1 MRMSKYVEM
10 TQRISNNDSI
20 WFNHTSIIRNLFND
34 DYDNYD
40 KYDKPTVYI
49 VYICLHANH
58 GTSWI
63 FMDHHWSLCDSLFWD
78 LSHQRS
84 SGCWRRI
91 EGLCVMACHDL
102 TKMDPTYPMNS
113 LFRFIVL
120 FLLQIYYKK
129 LERYTETPT
138 AEMPIYA
145 NWGWLFQ
152 FCRLG
157 TWIVLKKRQST
168 NLRLAHNLV
177 VAPFASCCQS
187 LAGTGFAGGIG
198 HSDKWKLDRKW
209 DIRTWYNMNAT
220 WIIDLRR
227 RTSELPVAAIG
238 SKISRESRA
247 CQQRHVFSD
256 RTEGLHFPSFSPI

>member
-1 MRMSKYVEM
+1 
-10 TQRISNNDSI
+10 
-20 WFNHTSIIRNLFND
+20 
-34 DYDNYD
+34 
-40 KYDKPTVYI
+40 
-49 VYICLHANH
+49 
-58 GTSWI
+58 
-63 FMDHHWSLCDSLFWD
+63 
-78 LSHQRS
+78 
-84 SGCWRRI
+84 
-91 EGLCVMACHDL
+91 
-102 TKMDPTYPMNS
+102 
-113 LFRFIVL
+113 VL

-157 TWIVLKKRQST
+157 TWIVLKKHQST

-247 CQQRHVFSD
+247 CKQRHVFSD